1 MGVTSPQV
9 RHWTREE
16 YLRMAEAGIFAP
28 GERVELIEGEIIA
41 MTPQKS
47 PHAAAIW
54 LAQEALRLAFGTGFH
69 VRSQLP
75 LTLGPNSEPEPD
87 AAVVRG
93 TARDY
98 VDSHPTKAIL
108 VVEVADTTLE
118 FDRGR
123 KAAMYARV
131 GIPEYWIVNL
141 PERVLE
147 VYRDPDPLPDRPAEH
162 AYRSIRRL
170 GPPDTV
176 APLSSPG
183 AHVRVADLLP

>member
-1 MGVTSPQV
+1 
-9 RHWTREE
+9 
-16 YLRMAEAGIFAP
+16 MADAGIFAP

-47 PHAAAIW
+47 PHATAIW
-54 LAQEALRLAFGTGFH
+54 LAQEALRLAFGAGFH

-75 LTLGPNSEPEPD
+75 LTLGPDSEPEPD

-93 TARDY
+93 TAREY
-98 VDSHPTKAIL
+98 VDGHPTTAIL

-123 KAAMYARV
+123 KAAMYARA

-141 PERVLE
+141 PDRVLE
-147 VYRDPDPLPDRPAEH
+147 VHRDLGPLPDRPAEH
-162 AYRSIRRL
+162 GYRSTRRT
-170 GPPDTV
+170 GSSDAV
-176 APLSSPG
+176 APLSSPT

>member
-47 PHAAAIW
+47 PHAAAVW
-54 LAQEALRLAFGTGFH
+54 LAQEALRLAFGPGFH

-75 LTLGPNSEPEPD
+75 LTLGPESEPEPD

-98 VDSHPTKAIL
+98 VDSHPTTATL

-123 KAAMYARV
+123 KAAMYARAA
-131 GIPEYWIVNL
+131 IPEYWILNL
-141 PERVLE
+141 PDRVLE
-147 VYRDPDPLPDRPAEH
+147 VFLDPGPLPDQPTEH
-162 AYRSIRRL
+162 GYRSVRRV

-176 APLSSPG
+176 APL
-183 AHVRVADLLP
+183 

>member
-1 MGVTSPQV
+1 
-9 RHWTREE
+9 
-16 YLRMAEAGIFAP
+16 MADAGIFAP
-28 GERVELIEGEIIA
+28 GERVELIEGEIVLKA
-41 MTPQKS
+41 PQM
-47 PHAAAIW
+47 PRHATAVV
-54 LAQEALRLAFGTGFH
+54 LAQEALRTVSGGGFD
-69 VRSQLP
+69 VRPQLP
-75 LTLGPNSEPEPD
+75 LDLGADSEPEPD

-98 VDSHPTKAIL
+98 VDGHPTTAIL

-123 KAAMYARV
+123 KVAMYARA

-141 PERVLE
+141 LDRVLE
-147 VYRDPDPLPDRPAEH
+147 VFRDPGPLPDWPPEH
-162 AYRSIRRL
+162 RYRSIYRF

-176 APLSSPG
+176 APLSSPA